1 MTMRRRNVINEQY
14 SARSIE
20 MLESPAYRALSLSGH
35 RLISRIEIELANHG
49 GNDNGRLPVTKED
62 FIAYGISG
70 RMVAPAIR
78 EVEALGFIR
87 VTQRGHG
94 GNAEHRRPHHF
105 LLTFAYGRESLA
117 NPPTH
122 DWRKIKT
129 IEEAEAIAAAARAAK
144 DPTAVAFGHRGWRA
158 RNRKAQD
165 HSLIPKMW
173 SRKVD
178 EKIETG
184 ITQCSVSGSL
194 SVPETKIPRYHSVH
208 LQGRV
213 HSVVPLSIS
222 RGGGGGSGGVSKRQ
236 APPSQGSQGN
246 GHDAAPASEPLPI
259 DVIARNR
266 RGRPPIGLRTL
277 TAAEPKRGNPSQG
290 TPPDR
295 PPSPAPSR
303 APDDDDIPA
312 LLRRCFRCNHPGDDA
327 LGPVTNDKSGW
338 WMHFD
343 CRGKL
348 VTEAS
353 R

>member
-1 MTMRRRNVINEQY
+1 MTIRRRNLINEQY

-35 RLISRIEIELANHG
+35 RLISRIEIELADHG

-87 VTQRGHG
+87 VTQHGHG
-94 GNAEHRRPHHF
+94 GNAEYRRPNHF
-105 LLTFAYGRESLA
+105 LLTFAYGRDSRA

-129 IEEAEAIAAAARAAK
+129 IEEAEAIAAAARDAK

-158 RNRKAQD
+158 RKNRT
-165 HSLIPKMW
+165 PKTR
-173 SRKVD
+173 SRKGG

-194 SVPETKIPRYHSVH
+194 SVPETKIPRDHSVY

-222 RGGGGGSGGVSKRQ
+222 RGGGGGRGGVSERQ
-236 APPSQGSQGN
+236 VPPNQGSRAN
-246 GHDAAPASEPLPI
+246 GHDAAPASEALPI
-259 DVIARNR
+259 DMTARNR
-266 RGRPPIGLRTL
+266 RGRPPIGLRAL
-277 TAAEPKRGNPSQG
+277 TAAERKRKGNPSQG
-290 TPPDR
+290 TPPDQ

-312 LLRRCFRCNHPGDDA
+312 LLRRCFRCNRLGDDA
-327 LGPVTNDKSGW
+327 LGLVTKDKSGC

-343 CRGKL
+343 CRGRL
-348 VTEAS
+348 VAEANRRS
-353 R
+353 